1 LEILDPEQN
10 SDFND
15 HYLEVGYDLSKVLFV
30 ATANSLNM
38 HPALLDR
45 MEVVRISGYTEK
57 EKLEIARTHLLP
69 RQLELHGLRSGEF
82 EVSNDAIRLLIRQY
96 CREAGVRNLERELA
110 NLVRK
115 ALKEILRDKKKAIS
129 VDTDSLKK
137 YAGVPRYRSGSADL
151 EDVVGITH
159 GLAWTEV
166 GGELLSIEAL
176 MIPGKGKI
184 MTTGK
189 LGEVMQESIQAA
201 SSFIRSRSPSYGI
214 RPPVFENH
222 IIHVHVP
229 EGAIP
234 KDGPSAGVA
243 MCTSIVSVL
252 TGIPVKGTVAM
263 TGEISLRGRVLP
275 IGGLK
280 EKILAALAG
289 GIQKV
294 LIPEENIKDLENLP
308 DDVKNSLEIVP
319 VATVDQ
325 VLEHALVRK
334 PQPIEWPTEEGLI
347 PLPHQTGLAPLSPS
361 VVPPT
366 AH

>member
-1 LEILDPEQN
+1 
-10 SDFND
+10 
-15 HYLEVGYDLSKVLFV
+15 
-30 ATANSLNM
+30 
-38 HPALLDR
+38 
-45 MEVVRISGYTEK
+45 
-57 EKLEIARTHLLP
+57 
-69 RQLELHGLRSGEF
+69 
-82 EVSNDAIRLLIRQY
+82 
-96 CREAGVRNLERELA
+96 
-110 NLVRK
+110 
-115 ALKEILRDKKKAIS
+115 
-129 VDTDSLKK
+129 
-137 YAGVPRYRSGSADL
+137 
-151 EDVVGITH
+151 
-159 GLAWTEV
+159 
-166 GGELLSIEAL
+166 
-176 MIPGKGKI
+176 
-184 MTTGK
+184 
-189 LGEVMQESIQAA
+189 
-201 SSFIRSRSPSYGI
+201 
-214 RPPVFENH
+214 
-222 IIHVHVP
+222 
-229 EGAIP
+229 
-234 KDGPSAGVA
+234 
-243 MCTSIVSVL
+243 
-252 TGIPVKGTVAM
+252 M